1 MYILL
6 DIDGVL
12 TSDAWS
18 RQCRAEHCPANLF
31 GMDWFDPG
39 CVEVLT
45 LLVEK
50 TGADIIISS
59 SWRELGLD
67 RLQHVWEVCG
77 LPGKLAGTTPEWI
90 LMKDKAIRE
99 WIRQNPQEAYVILDD
114 AYLKSDRQVRTN
126 PLTGLMMEDAEKA
139 IRILMA

>member
-18 RQCRAEHCPANLF
+18 RQCRTEHRPTNLF

-45 LLVEK
+45 LIIEK
-50 TGADIIISS
+50 TGAEIIISS
-59 SWRELGLD
+59 SWRELGLE
-67 RLQHVWEVCG
+67 RLRHVWEVCG

-90 LMKDKAIRE
+90 LMKDEAIRE
-99 WIRQNPQEAYVILDD
+99 WILQNPQEAYVILDD
-114 AYLKSDRQVRTN
+114 ADLKSDRQVRTN
-126 PLTGLMMEDAEKA
+126 PTTGLSMADVKKVCQ
-139 IRILMA
+139 ILAV